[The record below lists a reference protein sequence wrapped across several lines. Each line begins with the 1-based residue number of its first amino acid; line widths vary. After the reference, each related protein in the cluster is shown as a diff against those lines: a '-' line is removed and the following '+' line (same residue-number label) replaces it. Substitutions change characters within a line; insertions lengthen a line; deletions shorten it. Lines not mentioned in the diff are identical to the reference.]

1 MAFLSLFITLSFIPT
16 YAMVNH
22 TVKEDELVNVALGK
36 PVEASMITLD
46 TTNAWHCPDER
57 ITDGDKSKN

>member
-1 MAFLSLFITLSFIPT
+1 MKKFIRKCFMAFLSLFITLSFIPT

-36 PVEASMITLD
+36 P
-46 TTNAWHCPDER
+46 
-57 ITDGDKSKN
+57 G